1 MHTHISL
8 LRGIN
13 VGGHNLIK
21 MEDLRA
27 IYASLK
33 FRNVQTYVQSG
44 NVVFQSADSDPAAK
58 IEAAIEKKYGF
69 RPTVITRTAEDL
81 ERVIARNP
89 FPNAEPNRLI
99 VTFCRAEPPT
109 RAVLDLN
116 EQMHLHGRELYIYYP
131 NGQGK
136 PNVPWAK
143 IEKALGVPGT
153 GRNWNTIQKLL
164 EMAKA

>member
-1 MHTHISL
+1 MNTLISL

-13 VGGHNLIK
+13 VGGHNVIR

-27 IYASLK
+27 IYAGLK
-33 FRNVQTYVQSG
+33 FKNVQTYVQSG
-44 NVVFQSADSDPAAK
+44 NVVFQFAGPDPAAK

-69 RPTVITRTAEDL
+69 RPTVITRTAEEIEGVL
-81 ERVIARNP
+81 ARNP
-89 FPNAEPNRLI
+89 FPAAEPNRLI
-99 VTFCRAEPPT
+99 VTFCRTEPAT
-109 RAVLDLN
+109 RAVLELN

-136 PNVPWAK
+136 PNVPWTK

-153 GRNWNTIQKLL
+153 GRNWNTVNKLL